1 MKRGLS
7 VFCLIIS
14 LVAFCQYDKAQLAT
28 SFKRYIMAG
37 YEGDVNTLMSLTYP
51 PVVQKLGEEGFKDL
65 LSNQFEKAGEKNYK
79 VRFDKILSIAK
90 PMKIGELEVVV
101 IYYSSITQVSGISWK
116 TKQRALAMPD
126 SNGKWSFMILTAKVP
141 ELYADLKDFDV
152 SPYEEGLRILAHPGN
167 LVRSRIKWS
176 VKNEGDCIDSKIH
189 YYDDGSYKEEF
200 YFCKENVIQ
209 SYYYDEAGRQL
220 ERYVNGIGRFGI
232 EREYYSKYEYPDS
245 VFYYSSQSLLES
257 IRTTSII
264 TNAEGLVTQYT
275 GPDGKKVA
283 ITYEFDEKNRVK
295 LKVSE
300 EEGIRE
306 ETQYEDDIKVYKKR
320 IYLNVD
326 DRIEYWKYNI
336 RGDVIEHSSRP
347 RMKDIYHY
355 DARGLLISKE
365 SKVKSKDGWKTR
377 SSELYEYQGED
388 LVMLKRY
395 RGDMLSAAFRY
406 EYE

>member
-1 MKRGLS
+1 
-7 VFCLIIS
+7 
-14 LVAFCQYDKAQLAT
+14 
-28 SFKRYIMAG
+28 MAG